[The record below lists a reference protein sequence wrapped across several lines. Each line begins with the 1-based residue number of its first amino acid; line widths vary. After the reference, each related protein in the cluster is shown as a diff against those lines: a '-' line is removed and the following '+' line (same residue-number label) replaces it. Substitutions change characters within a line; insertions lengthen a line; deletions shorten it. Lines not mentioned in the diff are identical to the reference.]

1 MILIRLILLSAIS
14 ATVLYNVSAQSTSL
28 KYGDPTKDELGY
40 QVCPFDSSA
49 GAVIFFKYA
58 KMYFLNGQMN
68 YDVHVR
74 MKILKEEGLAAG
86 EIALPYLAENNFED
100 ITNLKAQITHP
111 VSSGKPVV
119 QRVSNFPDETVS
131 KQVKQRKII
140 FPDVKVGAILEYSF
154 TRKSFN
160 FILPDPWVFDD
171 EYPVLLSFMTAE
183 IPATLNYKAFYEGE
197 RAFNAFARTPPID
210 WTWTLRNLPALR
222 DEPFTDNKLNYAN
235 KIILQLAGVH
245 SSTESDG
252 YATKGGY
259 REFNLTWETL
269 AKEFL
274 ASDALASYTGRG
286 KPAADALAKI
296 NLGDASPLAKAEKI
310 FAYVRDNFS
319 WNGVYNI
326 YPDQNLSRL
335 ASSGGGNAAEIN
347 LFLYA
352 MLRQAGLEAHPAVTG
367 TLDVPR
373 INQGVPSY
381 EAINHLLCVVNIDKK
396 DYILDA
402 TGKFHAFGMPQPT
415 TIGNSCLVVT
425 PDKSRWLTLESPVRN
440 ISNYSSKVSVN
451 DLGDIIMELD
461 LRYTGYK
468 ALEHRN
474 NLAKENAETWLETF
488 IRNGYPTAIVES
500 AQVINEKDAEL
511 PLDLKLQARLPATGV
526 KVMTLNPFA
535 LDGYNENPFT
545 ASQRRM
551 PVYFGY
557 PFEANHVLMFN
568 HGNDWEVSSIP
579 ENIQLSIPGGTM
591 TFMYAANRMGGMLQ
605 IMSKTALRSSLLPV
619 ESYKPL
625 QGLYA
630 EMVARFTDALE
641 VKRK

>member
-274 ASDALASYTGRG
+274 ASDALASYTGRVSQRQMLWQRSTLEMHRHWQ
-286 KPAADALAKI
+286 KPKRFLPTF
-296 NLGDASPLAKAEKI
+296 GTTSPGMGYTISIRIRICRGWPVPE
-310 FAYVRDNFS
+310 
-319 WNGVYNI
+319 
-326 YPDQNLSRL
+326 
-335 ASSGGGNAAEIN
+335 EE
-347 LFLYA
+347 
-352 MLRQAGLEAHPAVTG
+352 MLRRSTYSCMPCCARPAW
-367 TLDVPR
+367 R
-373 INQGVPSY
+373 
-381 EAINHLLCVVNIDKK
+381 
-396 DYILDA
+396 
-402 TGKFHAFGMPQPT
+402 
-415 TIGNSCLVVT
+415 
-425 PDKSRWLTLESPVRN
+425 LTL
-440 ISNYSSKVSVN
+440 
-451 DLGDIIMELD
+451 L
-461 LRYTGYK
+461 
-468 ALEHRN
+468 
-474 NLAKENAETWLETF
+474 
-488 IRNGYPTAIVES
+488 
-500 AQVINEKDAEL
+500 
-511 PLDLKLQARLPATGV
+511 
-526 KVMTLNPFA
+526 
-535 LDGYNENPFT
+535 
-545 ASQRRM
+545 
-551 PVYFGY
+551 
-557 PFEANHVLMFN
+557 
-568 HGNDWEVSSIP
+568 
-579 ENIQLSIPGGTM
+579 
-591 TFMYAANRMGGMLQ
+591 
-605 IMSKTALRSSLLPV
+605 
-619 ESYKPL
+619 
-625 QGLYA
+625 
-630 EMVARFTDALE
+630 
-641 VKRK
+641 